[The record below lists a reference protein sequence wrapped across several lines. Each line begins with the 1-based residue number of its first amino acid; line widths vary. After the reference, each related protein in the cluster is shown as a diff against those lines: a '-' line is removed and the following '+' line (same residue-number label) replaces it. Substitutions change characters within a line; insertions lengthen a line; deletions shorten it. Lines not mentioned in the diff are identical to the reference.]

1 MNKKL
6 LLIVLGIIVLGIWI
20 KVFSKVFDQF
30 SDDDFAVAET
40 PFANVVDLSKYIKR
54 DSLPELNLNYRD
66 PFLGKSEYKNIT
78 SNSVSQNNEVRNYN
92 RVKETRNEEK
102 PTEWPQIKYHGFVK
116 VTGTNSGTLLLK
128 INRNLLKVRE
138 GEVLNNGLSVKKAYR
153 DSIVITNNDQVK
165 TFYK

>member
-30 SDDDFAVAET
+30 SDDDFAMVET
-40 PFANVVDLSKYIKR
+40 PISNVVDLRKYIKR

-66 PFLGKSEYKNIT
+66 PFLGKSHYKKTT
-78 SNSVSQNNEVRNYN
+78 SNNVSQKNEASNYN
-92 RVKETRNEEK
+92 RVKVGRNEK
-102 PTEWPQIKYHGFVK
+102 KVTEWPQIKYHGFVK

-128 INRNLLKVRE
+128 INNNLLKVRE
-138 GEVLNNGLSVKKAYR
+138 GESLNNGLSVKKAYR
-153 DSIVITNNDQVK
+153 DSIVISNNDQVK